1 MYGGCH
7 PHTCKPQI
15 GCAANIHGQGIAD
28 ALALQPFMNFPAGN
42 HLATAAL
49 CHGNGIG
56 NMIVM
61 AMGKKHVVGLQ
72 RLNVY
77 VLRQRIG
84 RDERIENDTFALHPQ
99 FEAGMSV
106 VNKFR
111 SHLWR
116 PWANYKNTLKAYFRA
131 WGVGSF
137 LLTIL
142 VLGGCKN
149 VDKVPEH
156 QVFRYNEDAGIQL
169 LDPAFTRSQ
178 AEIWAVSQLFNT
190 LTELDS
196 SLRPVPS
203 LAKRWLVSDSGRNY
217 TFHLHAD
224 VLFHPHPLWKHDA
237 ERRLRAADV
246 VFSLRRLVDSTTASP
261 GAWVLTDKV
270 DLGSVWIHAPND
282 TTVVLRLKESHPQLP
297 SLLSMNFC
305 MIVPELL
312 MQRGINLRTQPVGSG
327 PFRFAYW
334 EQEVRMV
341 FLRHDDYWEKDRQGV
356 SLPYLKAVNIDL
368 IRNKQTAFMKFIRGE
383 YDFFNGIEGGFKDE
397 LLTKKGTLSPKYQGK
412 FTLINKAFLNTE
424 YLGFYL
430 DSNSAHPLQ
439 RQALRK
445 ALSFAIDRQALV
457 RYLRNGV
464 GDPGIH
470 GFVPPVLLDRKVQG
484 YSFQPEQAAA
494 LLVEAGFPGGKGLQE
509 LELNTTSDY
518 ADMALFIQ
526 QAWSQIGVRCRISI
540 HPGGQLRQLRNKGAI
555 QLFRGSWIADYA
567 DAESYLACFYTP
579 NFSPG
584 GPNYTHFSNTEF
596 DARYQK
602 LNTAADSIRR
612 EIMFRM
618 DQSLC
623 DAAPFIVLYYDRS
636 IRMVHKN
643 ITGLGNNAMNQLV
656 LKWVKK
662 N

>member
-1 MYGGCH
+1 M
-7 PHTCKPQI
+7 
-15 GCAANIHGQGIAD
+15 
-28 ALALQPFMNFPAGN
+28 
-42 HLATAAL
+42 
-49 CHGNGIG
+49 
-56 NMIVM
+56 
-61 AMGKKHVVGLQ
+61 
-72 RLNVY
+72 
-77 VLRQRIG
+77 
-84 RDERIENDTFALHPQ
+84 
-99 FEAGMSV
+99 
-106 VNKFR
+106 
-111 SHLWR
+111 
-116 PWANYKNTLKAYFRA
+116 
-131 WGVGSF
+131 GSF

-142 VLGGCKN
+142 VSGGCKN
-149 VDKVPEH
+149 VDKIPEA
-156 QVFRYNEDAGIQL
+156 QIFRYNEDAGIQL

-203 LAKRWLVSDSGRNY
+203 LAKRWLISDAGRTY
-217 TFHLHAD
+217 TFHLHPK
-224 VLFHPHPLWKHDA
+224 VFFHPHPLWKHEA
-237 ERRLRAADV
+237 ERRLRASDV

-261 GAWVLTDKV
+261 GAWVLSDKIV
-270 DLGSVWIHAPND
+270 PGASWIHAPDD
-282 TTVVLRLKESHPQLP
+282 TTVVLRLKEAHPQLP

-312 MQRGINLRTQPVGSG
+312 MQRGVNLKIQPVGSG

-341 FLRHDDYWEKDRQGV
+341 LLRHDDYWEKDETGRN
-356 SLPYLKAVNIDL
+356 LPYLKAVNIDL

-383 YDFFNGIEGGFKDE
+383 YDFFNGIEGSFKDE
-397 LLTKKGTLSPKYQGK
+397 LLSRKGTLLPKYQGQ

-430 DSNSAHPLQ
+430 DSNSSHPLQ
-439 RQALRK
+439 RRALRK

-484 YSFQPEQAAA
+484 YSFQPEQAAT
-494 LLVEAGFPGGKGLQE
+494 LLAEAGFPGGKGLPE
-509 LELNTTSDY
+509 LELNTTADY
-518 ADMALFIQ
+518 SDMALFIQ

-579 NFSPG
+579 NFSPA
-584 GPNYTHFSNTEF
+584 GPNYTHFSDTAF
-596 DARYQK
+596 DASYQK
-602 LNTAADSIRR
+602 LNGASDSIRR
-612 EIMFRM
+612 EIMFQM

-623 DAAPFIVLYYDRS
+623 DAAPFVVLYYDRS
-636 IRMVHKN
+636 IRMVQKN
-643 ITGLGNNAMNQLV
+643 ISGLGNNAMNQLV
-656 LKWVKK
+656 LKRVKK
-662 N
+662 NEHPFKHESS